1 MPASVLSV
9 TPVAEPPKVCV
20 FTSSLSPLPAMPMAQ
35 QPFTGVLTAPAVMGD
50 PAPLDAVP
58 IAPMGLDR
66 LTSE

>member
-1 MPASVLSV
+1 
-9 TPVAEPPKVCV
+9 
-20 FTSSLSPLPAMPMAQ
+20 MPMAQ